1 MSEEKISGRG
11 PGAPIGKRP
20 VEFICA
26 AIANCTCDS
35 SELIMESFSVSDHT
49 PDAEKERLAALPK
62 EHRDRK
68 RPGLFPKE
76 VAEKAF
82 LDKHGQDPDSV
93 IGPKAAYRAGKP
105 NAGSKKRLTIDR
117 DNIDNFTITQKCR
130 NVIWGDWH
138 GMVLMLEETDQ
149 KGLFSPIS
157 PVDSENKKGLIKG
170 GIVEIADLQ
179 FVDENDEKIVVQQ
192 SE

>member
-1 MSEEKISGRG
+1 MSEEKIEPRG
-11 PGAPIGKRP
+11 PGAPIGKRD

-26 AIANCTCDS
+26 AIVNCTCDS
-35 SELIMESFSVSDHT
+35 SELIMESFSVSDQT
-49 PDAEKERLAALPK
+49 PDVEKARLAALPK

-76 VAEKAF
+76 VAEAAF
-82 LDKHGQDPDSV
+82 NKKHGQDPDSV
-93 IGPKAAYRAGKP
+93 IGPKAAYRAGQT
-105 NAGSKKRLTIDR
+105 NASSKKRLTIDR

-138 GMVLMLEETDQ
+138 GMVIMLEETDQ
-149 KGLFSPIS
+149 KGLFSPTT
-157 PVDSENKKGLIKG
+157 PTDSENKKRLIKG
-170 GIVEIADLQ
+170 GIVDIADLQ
-179 FVDENDEKIVVQQ
+179 FVDENDENVTAQL